1 MRAQRWRGVTTF
13 SWALRSCLDLDF
25 LFEQRVQHLLFM
37 KDIHGCNLRQR
48 RYWCQIPGNPS
59 PLLLLNKAAFPLRQV
74 SWNHTAFRNI
84 SRSLTWRNHSTR
96 LRPTYK

>member
-1 MRAQRWRGVTTF
+1 MLGLQMRAQRWRGVSTF

-48 RYWCQIPGNPS
+48 RY
-59 PLLLLNKAAFPLRQV
+59 
-74 SWNHTAFRNI
+74 
-84 SRSLTWRNHSTR
+84 
-96 LRPTYK
+96 